1 MNRVLTPELS
11 TPPLPPRNVAPL
23 ELSGATMGTS
33 WTLRAFAPAGF
44 NARRLHDEICG
55 MLDAIVREMSPW
67 EVDSDLSRFN
77 TLDAGDSIN
86 LSTHFSAVIDC
97 ALRIAEETNGAFD
110 PTLGAL
116 VDLWGFG
123 AKPPAREAPN
133 DDDINSAL
141 ACSGWRKLKRD
152 GAKLVQTGGL
162 RLDLNGIA
170 KGHAVDEAARIV
182 SAAGVA
188 SFLIEIG
195 GELKSVGVKPDGQP
209 WWIDLERPPGDAST
223 PLLLALYNQAVA
235 SSGDYRRSAE
245 INGESIAHTIDPKT
259 GRPLGNGIASVS
271 VLHSSCMAAD
281 AYATAIQV
289 LGAER
294 GIAFADQA
302 GLAAMLTERGADG
315 FREHLSAA
323 AAAMLAD

>member
-1 MNRVLTPELS
+1 MNRVLTPDLE

-33 WTLRAFAPAGF
+33 WTLRAFASADF
-44 NARRLHDEICG
+44 NAQRLHDEISA

-67 EVDSDLSRFN
+67 EDGSTLSRFN
-77 TLDAGDSIN
+77 ALGADGGIN
-86 LSTHFSAVIDC
+86 LSTHFSAVLDC
-97 ALRIAEETNGAFD
+97 ALRVAEETDGAFD

-123 AKPPAREAPN
+123 AKPPAREVPN
-133 DDDINSAL
+133 DDEIETAR
-141 ACSGWRKLKRD
+141 AASGRRKLKRD
-152 GAKLVQTGGL
+152 GATLVQPGGL

-170 KGHAVDEAARIV
+170 KGYAVDDAARIV
-182 SAAGVA
+182 GAAGVA

-209 WWIDLERPPGDAST
+209 WWVDLERPPGDASP

-235 SSGDYRRSAE
+235 SSGDYRRTATVG
-245 INGESIAHTIDPKT
+245 GEAIAHTIDPAT
-259 GRPLGNGIASVS
+259 GRPLRGGVAAVS
-271 VLHSSCMAAD
+271 VLHASAMAAD

-294 GIAFADQA
+294 GLAFAERS
-302 GLAAMLTERGADG
+302 GLAAILTERTPAG
-315 FREHLSAA
+315 FREHFSAR
-323 AAAMLAD
+323 AAAMLAE